1 VSSRFLP
8 FLAALAIALVAAP
21 AAARSP
27 VPIVEFKDQAIPQ
40 KDGKAPTDAQVRAA
54 VERAAR
60 SLNWTLAPA
69 GEDKLL
75 ATLVV
80 RNKHTI
86 AVNLTWTPDKL
97 SATYAS
103 SVNMKYEM
111 TSKGPVIHPFYNDWV
126 RTFVEAIQMEILKG

>member
-1 VSSRFLP
+1 MSPRFLP
-8 FLAALAIALVAAP
+8 FLSALAIALVASP

-27 VPIVEFKDQAIPQ
+27 VPIVEFKDQVIPQ
-40 KDGKAPTDAQVRAA
+40 KDGKAPTDAQVRDA
-54 VERAAR
+54 VERAAKV
-60 SLNWTLAPA
+60 LNWTVVPA
-69 GEDKLL
+69 GENRLL

-111 TSKGPVIHPFYNDWV
+111 TAKGPVIHPFYNDWV
-126 RTFVEAIQMEILKG
+126 RTFVELILAEVAKG